1 MPGMRAHMVITGQQ
15 MVAAIP
21 GRAAMRGL
29 A

>member
-1 MPGMRAHMVITGQQ
+1 MRAHMVITGQQ